1 MARSSAR
8 LASGASLALFVTVV
22 ACGSGRG
29 SSFGGDDNSGGRGA
43 ASSDAGDDGAGDTF
57 GSPGA
62 GGSQGMFRS
71 ADGGNGGGS
80 DAAAPLTRFIDACTA
95 GAPSGL
101 SAQSTKALLAGGS
114 PGTLRYL
121 YPYDGTV
128 FPRGLISPTLMWDG
142 ATATYVYVH
151 IKSHLFEYKG
161 CLAPTAAGQVQVP
174 QQVWESAGAFA
185 RGASDPFSVS
195 LTVLSG
201 ATAIGPIVETI
212 VIAPATLKGSIY
224 YNSYSSKLTGQMGG
238 FGGGS
243 GAVLRVQPGKSA
255 QVFLGMTTCTGCH
268 AVSANGTRMVAQPVG
283 STSLTGGAGATYSL
297 TSGTVNPSPLVANAP
312 NASFAG
318 VYPDG
323 TLYLACGHPS
333 ATVGPRS
340 TSIGSTANAEL
351 YETDT
356 ATQLTGTGIPTTA
369 MMGMFS
375 PDGKLLTFN
384 DYAISS
390 GHGLATMAFD
400 GGGRKASGYKQIY
413 QNNTSYPGWPFF
425 LPDDNAIVF
434 ALGDQADFSGNGLG
448 LNVGGLT
455 GSFGTATGDLYI
467 VDIASG
473 MTQLLAKAMG
483 FASQQDIA
491 SNTTYLPFGESE
503 ELHHKFDP
511 TVSPVAAGGY
521 FWVFFDS
528 YRHYGNVGLQRQ
540 LWGTAIDVSSTGTY
554 TVDLSHPAFY
564 LTGQEPGTGNHRAFT
579 ALDPCRAD
587 GASCTS
593 GVDCCKGLC
602 TNGTC
607 GGPPRCSNVDEA
619 CMTSKDC
626 CDPTAQCINGFCEVP
641 IVR

>member
-1 MARSSAR
+1 MMKC
-8 LASGASLALFVTVV
+8 SGQGA
-22 ACGSGRG
+22 
-29 SSFGGDDNSGGRGA
+29 SSFGAIALATFLAGCGSSKNGAFGGEDSPDGGPPVVE
-43 ASSDAGDDGAGDTF
+43 SSDAGQNGFGLGPSGMFTTDDAGIVVVGVSD
-57 GSPGA
+57 A
-62 GGSQGMFRS
+62 GGATTLSIDRCTSG
-71 ADGGNGGGS
+71 
-80 DAAAPLTRFIDACTA
+80 AA
-95 GAPSGL
+95 SGL
-101 SAQSTKALLAGGS
+101 SASSIRSLMAGGS
-114 PGTLRYL
+114 PGNMRYL
-121 YPYDGTV
+121 YPYDETV
-128 FPRGLISPTLMWDG
+128 FPRGLLSPTLMWDG
-142 ATATYVYVH
+142 AAATYVYVH
-151 IKSHLFEYKG
+151 IKSSLFEYKG
-161 CLAPTAAGQVQVP
+161 CLAPTATGQVQIP
-174 QQVWESAGAFA
+174 QDVWDSAGTFA

-195 LTVLSG
+195 LTALSG
-201 ATAIGPIVETI
+201 GNAVGPITEKI

-268 AVSANGTRMVAQPVG
+268 AVSANGTRMVAQPVA
-283 STSLTGGAGATYSL
+283 TSNLTASVGATYSL
-297 TSGTVNPSPLVANAP
+297 TSGMVNPAPLVANAP

-333 ATVGPRS
+333 TTVGPRS
-340 TSIGSTANAEL
+340 TNLGTTANAEL
-351 YETDT
+351 FETDT
-356 ATQLTGTGIPTTA
+356 GNQVMGTGIPATA

-384 DYAISS
+384 DYMISN

-400 GGGRKASGYKQIY
+400 SGGRKASGYKQVY
-413 QNNTSYPGWPFF
+413 QNTNSYPGWPFF
-425 LPDDNAIVF
+425 LPDDNAVIF

-467 VDIASG
+467 VDLASG
-473 MTQLLAKAMG
+473 MSQLLAKAMG
-483 FASQQDIA
+483 FASPQDIA
-491 SNTTYLPFGESE
+491 SNTTYLPFGASE
-503 ELHHKFDP
+503 ELHHNFDP

-540 LWGTAIDVSSTGTY
+540 LWGTAIDVSPSGTY
-554 TVDLSHPAFY
+554 TADLSHPAFY

-587 GASCTS
+587 GASCTT

-602 TNGTC
+602 TNGMC
-607 GGPPRCSNVDEA
+607 GGPPRCSNIDEA
-619 CMTSKDC
+619 CTTSKDC

-641 IVR
+641 VVR

>member
-8 LASGASLALFVTVV
+8 LASGASLALFVSVV

-503 ELHHKFDP
+503 ELHHNFDP

>member
-1 MARSSAR
+1 MKERIAGSTR
-8 LASGASLALFVTVV
+8 LAILVTLA
-22 ACGSGRG
+22 ACGGG
-29 SSFGGDDNSGGRGA
+29 AASSFGGNDNAAGRGA
-43 ASSDAGDDGAGDTF
+43 PSSDAGDDSGDTF
-57 GSPGA
+57 GSSGA
-62 GGSQGMFRS
+62 GGGSGMFGTV
-71 ADGGNGGGS
+71 DGGMGGVRGN
-80 DAAAPLTRFIDACTA
+80 AAAPATQLIDSCST

-101 SAQSTKALLAGGS
+101 SAQSKKALLSGGS
-114 PGTLRYL
+114 PGNLRYL

-151 IKSHLFEYKG
+151 IKSNLFEYKG
-161 CLAPTAAGQVQVP
+161 CLAPTAAGQVQIP
-174 QQVWESAGAFA
+174 QKVWESAGTFA

-195 LTVLSG
+195 LTVLAG
-201 ATAIGPIVETI
+201 ATAIGPVAETV

-224 YNSYSSKLTGQMGG
+224 YNSYSSKLTGQGAVT
-238 FGGGS
+238 GGS
-243 GAVLRVQPGKSA
+243 GAVLRISPGGNA
-255 QVFLGMTTCTGCH
+255 QAFLGTAQCTGCH

-283 STSLTGGAGATYSL
+283 GSVLGAAGATYAL
-297 TSGTVNPSPLVANAP
+297 TSGMVNPAPLVANAP

-323 TLYLACGHPS
+323 TLYLACGHPT

-351 YETDT
+351 YETNT
-356 ATQLTGTGIPTTA
+356 GNQVTGTGIPTTA

-384 DYAISS
+384 DYMIAN

-400 GGGRKASGYKQIY
+400 IASRKATGYTQVY
-413 QNNTSYPGWPFF
+413 SNSNSYPGWPFF
-425 LPDDNAIVF
+425 LPDDKAIVF
-434 ALGDQADFSGNGLG
+434 VLGDQADFSGNGLG
-448 LNVGGLT
+448 LNVGGLAGT
-455 GSFGTATGDLYI
+455 FGTAVGDLYI
-467 VDIASG
+467 DDLASG
-473 MTQLLAKAMG
+473 GTTMLAKAMG
-483 FASQQDIA
+483 FASTQDIA
-491 SNTTYLPFGESE
+491 SNTTYLPFGATD
-503 ELHHKFDP
+503 ELHHNFDP

-528 YRHYGNVGLQRQ
+528 YRHYGNVGLERQ
-540 LWGTAIDVSSTGTY
+540 LWGTAIDVSPKGTY
-554 TVDLSHPAFY
+554 TADLSHPAFY

-587 GASCTS
+587 GASCTT

-626 CDPTAQCINGFCEVP
+626 CDPTAQCINGFCEMPV
-641 IVR
+641 VK